1 MSTKKSR
8 GKLGKDLD
16 VLLGAVSPKPTASDS
31 SVPSPT
37 GQEGVTGDGLQEI
50 PLEKLKPGKFQ
61 PRREFEPTALAEL
74 AESIRH
80 QGVVQPIV
88 VRPIETG
95 QWEIIAGERRWR
107 ASQMAGLDRI
117 PALVRDVG
125 DEATVAMALI
135 ENIQRE
141 NLNPVEEAEAL
152 RRLQVDFSLS
162 QQQVAERVGKSR
174 SVIANLLRLLSL
186 EPAVRVLLETREI
199 DTGHGKVLLALEGAE
214 QVKIARRVAQG
225 KLSVR
230 QTESLVKAHLSPDK
244 PVSDATR
251 TANPDVARL
260 EQDLSSRLG
269 SPVSIVAGKR
279 NQGKLVISYS
289 SLDELDGILRRIR

>member
-230 QTESLVKAHLSPDK
+230 QTESLVKAHLSPDQ